1 MNQIVQI
8 NTYLSAFHSWYFYVA
23 LLPSVILHEVSHG
36 WVANHYGDPTA
47 KNAHRLTLNPLAH
60 IDPFGTVLLPA
71 LLLAVGFPPFGYAK
85 PVPVNISRLRK
96 PRQQSLYVSLA
107 GPLVNIVLSAFGFV
121 LCELSLHTSSETLFE
136 VGVALG
142 LSNLILALF
151 NLLPIPPLDGS
162 AIIERFVPD
171 RHLGAYYHYRA
182 RALPLVML
190 FVILSEYVFHFGS
203 NALGDAENWWLNLLI
218 K

>member
-1 MNQIVQI
+1 LFH
-8 NTYLSAFHSWYFYVA
+8 TYYFYIA

-36 WVANHYGDPTA
+36 WVANHFGDPTA

-71 LLLAVGFPPFGYAK
+71 LLLAVGLPPFGYAK

-107 GPLVNIVLSAFGFV
+107 GPAVNIALSAIGLFLCMHSGVTVLNGNVYGDSVLFNIGF
-121 LCELSLHTSSETLFE
+121 
-136 VGVALG
+136 ALG
-142 LSNLILALF
+142 ISNLLLAAF

-162 AIIERFVPD
+162 AVIERFVPNK
-171 RHLGAYYHYRA
+171 HLGTYYQLRA
-182 RALPLVML
+182 RALPLVMI
-190 FVILSEYVFHFGS
+190 FVILSEYVFHFGDTFFYDLES
-203 NALGDAENWWLNLLI
+203 WWLRLI
-218 K
+218 

>member
-1 MNQIVQI
+1 MFH
-8 NTYLSAFHSWYFYVA
+8 TYYFYIA

-36 WVANHYGDPTA
+36 WVANHFGDPTA

-71 LLLAVGFPPFGYAK
+71 LLLLVGLPPFGYAK

-107 GPLVNIVLSAFGFV
+107 GPAVNVVLSAIGLF
-121 LCELSLHTSSETLFE
+121 LCARAHADIVVTGNGISYIPSTLFNI
-136 VGVALG
+136 GYALG
-142 LSNLILALF
+142 ISNLLLAAF

-162 AIIERFVPD
+162 AVIERFVPNK
-171 RHLGAYYHYRA
+171 HLGTYYQFRA
-182 RALPLVML
+182 RALPLVMI

-203 NALGDAENWWLNLLI
+203 TAFVDLQNWWLGLV
-218 K
+218 

>member
-1 MNQIVQI
+1 MFH
-8 NTYLSAFHSWYFYVA
+8 TYYFYIA

-36 WVANHYGDPTA
+36 WVANHFGDPTA

-71 LLLAVGFPPFGYAK
+71 LLLLVGLPPFGYAK

-107 GPLVNIVLSAFGFV
+107 GPAVNIVLSAIGLY
-121 LCELSLHTSSETLFE
+121 LCARAHPDIVITPNGIAYVPSTLFNI
-136 VGVALG
+136 GYALG
-142 LSNLILALF
+142 ISNLLLATF

-162 AIIERFVPD
+162 AVIERFVPNK
-171 RHLGAYYHYRA
+171 HLGTYYQFRA
-182 RALPLVML
+182 RALPIVMI
-190 FVILSEYVFHFGS
+190 FVILSEYVFHFG
-203 NALGDAENWWLNLLI
+203 NTAFTDIENWWLRLI
-218 K
+218 